1 MAKSKKAIVS
11 SYDSRKEVGKE
22 GKSLGAIFSSLSR
35 RKFGDDVLIIP
46 FGKDESGHGLRWK
59 LNERLIKK
67 ERLLTLVK
75 ELIET

>member
-1 MAKSKKAIVS
+1 M
-11 SYDSRKEVGKE
+11 GKE
-22 GKSLGAIFSSLSR
+22 GKSLEAVFFLLTR

-46 FGKDESGHGLRWK
+46 FGKNGSGHGLRWK
-59 LNERLIKK
+59 LNRRLIKK